1 MISRRT
7 TGARGIVLCAALVLV
22 AWPRVAGAQRVEVTE
37 CEERPDAREELLDAL
52 RLELLGSEDAGL
64 EVHITLSCGDE
75 IAVVTVEGAA
85 SGVRVER
92 RARLTDTPAHLRGR
106 LVAMVARE
114 LLVAARSLAG
124 AGSVEAPPEAIE
136 EASPEAIEEVQASE
150 PAADAVAASAP
161 PEAPPSPAP
170 AEPPGEVPAPAP
182 EVSTPAWPA
191 VELEASGGA
200 RAYVLDAPSVLGTAQ
215 VGWRWEWLAGT
226 VSFEGGSRTTRFAT
240 IDVLAATVSIG
251 AYPLVAHGGPLRFS
265 LGVFA
270 EGGVAVTSV
279 GARLSGYTGS
289 TEVSPLLGG
298 FLRLHGTWRVDRA
311 VALTAGVDAGYH
323 HGVEVVVLG
332 ENALAVDGIFL
343 ALRIGAAVF
352 P

>member
-1 MISRRT
+1 MILPRT
-7 TGARGIVLCAALVLV
+7 TGARRIALYAALVLV
-22 AWPRVAGAQRVEVTE
+22 ASPRVAGAQRVELTE
-37 CEERPDAREELLDAL
+37 CEERPGAREELLDAL

-64 EVHITLSCGDE
+64 EVHITLSCGDA

-114 LLVAARSLAG
+114 LLVAARSLA
-124 AGSVEAPPEAIE
+124 EASALQPPPEVIE
-136 EASPEAIEEVQASE
+136 EAQPSE
-150 PAADAVAASAP
+150 PGVDAVAASAAPEALPP
-161 PEAPPSPAP
+161 PE
-170 AEPPGEVPAPAP
+170 PAPAP
-182 EVSTPAWPA
+182 EPASEVLPAPAPEPSAPAWPA

-200 RAYVLDAPSVLGTAQ
+200 RAYVLGAPAVLGAGQ
-215 VGWRWEWLAGT
+215 LGWHWEWLAGT
-226 VSFEGGSRTTRFAT
+226 VSFEGGSRTTRFAA

-279 GARLSGYTGS
+279 GARLRGYTGS

-298 FLRLHGTWRVDRA
+298 LVRLHGSWRVDRA
-311 VALTAGVDAGYH
+311 LALTASVDAGYH

-332 ENALAVDGIFL
+332 ENALSVDGIVL

>member
-37 CEERPDAREELLDAL
+37 CEERPGAREELLDAL

-114 LLVAARSLAG
+114 LLVAARSLAE
-124 AGSVEAPPEAIE
+124 AGSAEAPPEAIE
-136 EASPEAIEEVQASE
+136 EAQPSE
-150 PAADAVAASAP
+150 PAVDAVAASP
-161 PEAPPSPAP
+161 PEAPASPAP

-226 VSFEGGSRTTRFAT
+226 VSFEGGSRSTRFAT

-251 AYPLVAHGGPLRFS
+251 AYPLVARGGPLRFS